1 MELIPSLGPI
11 LRKQKKQNWLNFS
24 RLKQRLAFEKTRK
37 QVMSIV
43 EKKTKEIE
51 GFVEKAED
59 T

>member
-1 MELIPSLGPI
+1 
-11 LRKQKKQNWLNFS
+11 
-24 RLKQRLAFEKTRK
+24 LAFEKTRK